1 VHLILASGAVALV
14 LATAFTLAARLWWVF
29 DLFSHFRL
37 QYVVAAG
44 IFALLALATG
54 AWLTAGVLVA
64 VALVHG
70 FALRNLWRGG
80 LAAEALGTPL
90 RVLTFNVLAGNQAPA
105 AVLRLVRASDADL
118 VVIVDAKRMRW
129 RRVIFD
135 LSDLYPSCVPRQR
148 WPEPARRWLEPPR
161 VFLFS
166 RFPIVDDAVAGS
178 SGGPCLAVELAA
190 GGQSMVVAGVHV
202 SPMLPGARHRR
213 LRRELAQFAEF
224 VGRTDRPVLV
234 AGDFNATPWSPHFRD
249 LIEAAGL
256 RNAADGRGYVAT
268 WPSWF
273 CPARIPIDHI
283 LLKGPLTVTS
293 LRRGPAVGSDHYPLI
308 ADLRLLPSR

>member
-1 VHLILASGAVALV
+1 
-14 LATAFTLAARLWWVF
+14 
-29 DLFSHFRL
+29 
-37 QYVVAAG
+37 
-44 IFALLALATG
+44 
-54 AWLTAGVLVA
+54 

-70 FALRNLWRGG
+70 FALRNLWS
-80 LAAEALGTPL
+80 AATTAAASGTPL
-90 RVLTFNVLAGNQAPA
+90 RVLTFNVLAGNRAPD

-129 RRVIFD
+129 RRMI
-135 LSDLYPSCVPRQR
+135 SDLRGPYPYYVPPQR
-148 WPEPARRWLEPPR
+148 WPEPRQRWLEPPR

-166 RFPIVDDAVAGS
+166 RFPIVSDDATGDPC
-178 SGGPCLAVELAA
+178 GPCLAVELAV
-190 GGQSMVVAGVHV
+190 GGQRLVVAGVHL

-224 VGRTDRPVLV
+224 VGRTDRAVLV

-256 RNAADGRGYVAT
+256 RHAADGRGYLAT

-273 CPARIPIDHI
+273 WPARIPIDHI

-308 ADLRLLPSR
+308 ADLRLLPSRCSSMRINRAARRDGTTSAGRDRGLALTGAGPGSDCARSGSGREERMGTGGPIGDLPWR

>member
-1 VHLILASGAVALV
+1 VNQILTPVALALA
-14 LATAFTLAARLWWVF
+14 LATLCTLAARLCWLF

-37 QYVVAAG
+37 QYVVAAAL
-44 IFALLALATG
+44 FALLALATE

-64 VALVHG
+64 VTLVHG
-70 FALRNLWRGG
+70 FALRNLWRHGP
-80 LAAEALGTPL
+80 AADARGTPL

-135 LSDLYPSCVPRQR
+135 LSELYPYHVPRQR
-148 WPEPARRWLEPPR
+148 WPEPGWRWLEPPR
-161 VFLFS
+161 IFLFS
-166 RFPIVDDAVAGS
+166 RFPIVGDAVAG
-178 SGGPCLAVELAA
+178 GPDGPCLAVELAA
-190 GGQSMVVAGVHV
+190 GGQRLVLAGVHMA
-202 SPMLPGARHRR
+202 PMLPGARHRR
-213 LRRELAQFAEF
+213 LRRELEQFAEF

-234 AGDFNATPWSPHFRD
+234 AGDFNATPWSPHFGD
-249 LIEAAGL
+249 LIETAGL
-256 RNAADGRGYVAT
+256 RNAADGQGYLAT

-273 CPARIPIDHI
+273 WPARIPIDHI
-283 LLKGPLTVTS
+283 LLKGRLTVAS
-293 LRRGPAVGSDHYPLI
+293 LRRGPAAGSDHYQLI